1 MIPAIPTYCTNV
13 HAGRT
18 LEETEANL
26 DRFAVRVR
34 ELTPPESDPAAPR
47 GRGLGLPAEPA
58 RERGASN
65 GARALRDRLGAK

>member
-1 MIPAIPTYCTNV
+1 MTPAIPTYCTNV

-34 ELTPPESDPAAPR
+34 ELTAPESDPAAPI
-47 GRGLGLPAEPA
+47 GLGLLDIKDACMMILQHIPADIT
-58 RERGASN
+58 RWQM
-65 GARALRDRLGAK
+65 